1 MTYDNPY
8 PECEWCKDL
17 GDCPCPDVDSDGLGS
32 MMCPDD
38 CPKAI
43 DIMKATLKKKKQLRK
58 QIKEN

>member
-17 GDCPCPDVDSDGLGS
+17 GDCPCPDVANDGLGS
-32 MMCPDD
+32 MMCPDN
-38 CPKAI
+38 CPKPI
-43 DIMKATLKKKKQLRK
+43 LVMKATLKKKKQLRK